1 MSLTRPDQVL
11 VAGAAL
17 VLAAGGTATAA
28 LLVSSPVMFY
38 LVFPIGVLGVFV
50 AAAGYLM
57 EDSVERRHGR
67 PAPAALGGGLRFA
80 PSSRAPEPRTHRGKA
95 AGRS

>member
-1 MSLTRPDQVL
+1 MSMTRPDQVL

-17 VLAAGGTATAA
+17 VLAAGGTATGA

-38 LVFPIGVLGVFV
+38 LAFPIGVLGIFV
-50 AAAGYLM
+50 AASGYLM
-57 EDSVERRHGR
+57 ADSVARRRGP

-80 PSSRAPEPRTHRGKA
+80 PTPRAPEPRAHRGKV